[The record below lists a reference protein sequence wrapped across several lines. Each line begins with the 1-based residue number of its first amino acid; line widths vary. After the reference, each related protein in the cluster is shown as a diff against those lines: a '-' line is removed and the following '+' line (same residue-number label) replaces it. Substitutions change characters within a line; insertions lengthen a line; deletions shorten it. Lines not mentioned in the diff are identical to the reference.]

1 MLHGPLLGGA
11 VLEALLGLILCLP
24 LPAAMVKTL
33 VKLNESIP
41 DGSTVTIT
49 HRCLLAVVAS
59 LLLEAL
65 WDLSTTDADTAVQA
79 ERYYRALATVYL
91 AGFTLLMT
99 IMVKRLFVLTVASM
113 RSQLDKDVMAKQ
125 AKNQAEQAEM
135 VAKMLAEQAGN
146 KAADATPQ
154 TKAEPAAKPDASAA
168 RELLPPELLDLM
180 RCRVAYIP
188 CRANPLSQARSR
200 VSAAPLLLLT

>member
-1 MLHGPLLGGA
+1 MLQGPLLGAA

-24 LPAAMVKTL
+24 LPGGMVRFL
-33 VKLNESIP
+33 VDLHEWFA

-49 HRCLLAVVAS
+49 HRCLLAVVAA

-99 IMVKRLFVLTVASM
+99 IMVKRLFVLTVGHM
-113 RSQLDKDVMAKQ
+113 RAQLDKDVMAKQ

-135 VAKMLAEQAGN
+135 VAKMLAEEASS
-146 KAADATPQ
+146 KPADATPQ
-154 TKAEPAAKPDASAA
+154 TKAEPPAKADVPAG
-168 RELLPPELLDLM
+168 REILSPELLNL
-180 RCRVAYIP
+180 RRI
-188 CRANPLSQARSR
+188 R
-200 VSAAPLLLLT
+200 

>member
-24 LPAAMVKTL
+24 LPAGMVKTL

-125 AKNQAEQAEM
+125 AKNQADQAEM
-135 VAKMLAEQAGN
+135 VAKMLAEQGGN
-146 KAADATPQ
+146 KTADATPQ
-154 TKAEPAAKPDASAA
+154 TKAEPAAKDASAA
-168 RELLPPELLDLM
+168 RELLPSQLLDLM
-180 RCRVAYIP
+180 RGRVARIP
-188 CRANPLSQARSR
+188 CRATALSQARSR
-200 VSAAPLLLLT
+200 VRAVPLLSLT